1 MTATSEAPSNDD
13 ADLPLGGV
21 VEEIEAGTKKPG
33 LVKSMPWLVRI
44 AAVWLLLVFIAAAS
58 TTIFGW
64 FGRDAP
70 FLTDPNYNHFIFE
83 GKEAN
88 QGPSGEFWLGTDKLA
103 RDIFSRIV
111 AGAKVSITV
120 ALTAVA
126 FGIVFGGMLG
136 SLVGLVRGRTETVIM
151 SLVDGKR
158 TVEEMASVLEHQKLM
173 SKQEAVPAIRT
184 FLTKMYDDAQRQPG
198 FQ

>member
-33 LVKSMPWLVRI
+33 LIKSMPWLVRI

-151 SLVDGKR
+151 SLVDVILAFPGLILLLVMVSITR
-158 TVEEMASVLEHQKLM
+158 TRSRSRIKVSHSLNRGAS
-173 SKQEAVPAIRT
+173 SK
-184 FLTKMYDDAQRQPG
+184 
-198 FQ
+198 

>member
-33 LVKSMPWLVRI
+33 LIKSMPWLVRI

-83 GKEAN
+83 GTGFQAYDRKFVPEP
-88 QGPSGEFWLGTDKLA
+88 GFGLA
-103 RDIFSRIV
+103 
-111 AGAKVSITV
+111 
-120 ALTAVA
+120 LAVA
-126 FGIVFGGMLG
+126 
-136 SLVGLVRGRTETVIM
+136 
-151 SLVDGKR
+151 
-158 TVEEMASVLEHQKLM
+158 AS
-173 SKQEAVPAIRT
+173 AAPATTR
-184 FLTKMYDDAQRQPG
+184 DWRRD
-198 FQ
+198 